1 MRIIDSHHHLWSTS
15 DHHYPLLAGP
25 MHERGWGDWSALR
38 ANYLVTDFLHDARNQ
53 SLVKS
58 VHVQANFDPTD
69 PVGETKWLDEVANR
83 PESRGFPHGIV
94 AFANFGDAH
103 VEELLELHARYP
115 RVRGVRQVLNRHPNP
130 VFNRAEHDWL
140 SMPEW
145 CNRLSLLRQYNWS
158 FDVQVY
164 HHQMVDVARLAGRY
178 DDMQFVLD
186 HVGMPV
192 DRDQDSLAA
201 WRAEMQLVADCPNVA
216 VKLSGYGMTDRAW
229 TADSIRQFVLGPIEW
244 FGPERVM
251 FGSNFPIDKLM
262 ADYDRLWN
270 TYAELTAG
278 FSVTERMAMFHD
290 NAQRIYRL

>member
-1 MRIIDSHHHLWSTS
+1 MRIIDSHHHLWSAS

-83 PESRGFPHGIV
+83 PESLGFPHGIV

-115 RVRGVRQVLNRHPNP
+115 RVRGVRQVLNRHANP
-130 VFNRAEHDWL
+130 IFNRAEHDWL
-140 SMPEW
+140 AMPEW
-145 CNRLSLLRQYNWS
+145 RNRLSLLRQYNWS

-201 WRAEMQLVADCPNVA
+201 WRAGMQLVADCPNVA
-216 VKLSGYGMTDRAW
+216 VKLSGYGMTDRTW
-229 TADSIRQFVLGPIEW
+229 TADSMRQFVLSPIEW

-278 FSVTERMAMFHD
+278 FSASERTAMFHD